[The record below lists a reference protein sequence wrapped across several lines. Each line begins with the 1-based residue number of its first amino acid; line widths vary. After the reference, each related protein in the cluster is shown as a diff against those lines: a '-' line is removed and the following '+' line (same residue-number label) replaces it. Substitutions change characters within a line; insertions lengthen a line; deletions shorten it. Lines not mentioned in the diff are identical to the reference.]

1 MELKNG
7 TAATSK
13 SDRRVIPIALASLPI
28 VLFIVLPLTALVIRA
43 WSPGIF
49 TRLVEPD
56 VARAISL
63 SITTT
68 LLTTVLTVLFGTPA
82 ALLLSRRRFPGRK
95 LLDTLFDLPVV
106 LPPAVAGLAL
116 LMTFGRRGILGPLL
130 TDMNTEIAFTQ
141 TAVVLA
147 QLFVSS
153 PLYIRA
159 ATAGFAAVD
168 RELEQAAALDGAS
181 PTNVFWKVTVPLAL
195 PSLTGGAVMTW
206 ARALGEFGATIL
218 FAGNFPGRTQT
229 MPLAIYMGFEV
240 DFSSA
245 LTLALLLL
253 LISFTVLLVV
263 KGLLHQRYFSP

>member
-1 MELKNG
+1 MEQQNTGTGNSKPPG
-7 TAATSK
+7 RTAA
-13 SDRRVIPIALASLPI
+13 VVLASLPI
-28 VLFIVLPLTALVIRA
+28 VLFIVLPLAALILRA
-43 WSPGIF
+43 WSPGVF
-49 TRLVEPD
+49 SRLAEPD
-56 VARAISL
+56 VANAISL
-63 SITTT
+63 SLTTT
-68 LLTTVLTVLFGTPA
+68 LLTTILTVLLGTPA

-116 LMTFGRRGILGPLL
+116 LMTFGRRGILGSLL
-130 TDMNTEIAFTQ
+130 TDLHTEIAFTR

-159 ATAGFAAVD
+159 AAAGFAAVD
-168 RELEQAAALDGAS
+168 RELEQAAAIDGAS
-181 PTNVFWKVTVPLAL
+181 PANVFWKVTVPLAL

-229 MPLAIYMGFEV
+229 MPLAIYMGFEM

-253 LISFTVLLVV
+253 LVSFTVLLVV
-263 KGLLHQRYFSP
+263 KGLLHQRYFTP